1 MRRARSAAHR
11 GGFRIARS
19 FPSRGARPLS
29 SPRSMFKSA
38 SYYRIDPGF
47 ILPPL
52 EALEEAL
59 QSARFLP
66 CGATQADA
74 SGWVP
79 PRGKK
84 SVALAEVVG
93 GHLMLKLCTERRAL
107 PASAVKAALEE
118 RIERYQ
124 QETGSERVGAKL
136 KKEFKEQV
144 VFELLPRAF
153 TRRTST
159 LLWLD
164 AANGFLVVDSG
175 SGSGADKIVTA
186 LVEAMS
192 KVGGPPFAVKPVRT
206 GSSAAAS
213 MSHWLSTREAPFAFT
228 VDRDCELKTP
238 DDQKS
243 TVRYS
248 RHTLEID
255 EVPQHIAAG
264 KVPTQLAMT
273 WNDRVSFVLTESAQL
288 RKVKLLDVV
297 LDGVQQGGRD
307 DDGFDT
313 DVAIFTGELTGLLP
327 DLIEALGG
335 ELQEGAAAAAL
346 PEPEAELAPF

>member
-1 MRRARSAAHR
+1 MP
-11 GGFRIARS
+11 
-19 FPSRGARPLS
+19 PSS
-29 SPRSMFKSA
+29 HRSMFKSA

-47 ILPPL
+47 VLPPL

-59 QSARFLP
+59 QSARFVP
-66 CGATQADA
+66 CGATQTDS
-74 SGWVP
+74 SGWMP

-84 SVALAEVVG
+84 GTLLAEVVA
-93 GHLMLKLCTERRAL
+93 GHLILKLATERRAL

-118 RIERYQ
+118 RIEKYQ
-124 QETGSERVGAKL
+124 QETGNERVGAKL
-136 KKEFKEQV
+136 KKEFKEEI

-153 TRRTST
+153 TKRSST

-164 AANGFLVVDSG
+164 AANRFLVVDSG
-175 SGSGADKIVTA
+175 SLSGSDKIVTA
-186 LVEAMS
+186 LVEALS
-192 KVGGPPFAVKPVRT
+192 KVGGTPFAVRPVRT
-206 GSSAAAS
+206 NSSAAAS
-213 MSHWLSTREAPFAFT
+213 MSHWLSTREAPVGFT

-243 TVRYS
+243 AVRYS

-273 WNDRVSFVLTESAQL
+273 WNDRVSFVLSESAQL
-288 RKVKLLDVV
+288 RRLKLLDVV
-297 LDGVQQGGRD
+297 MDGVQAGGKD

-313 DVAIFTGELTGLLP
+313 DVAILTGELTGLLP
-327 DLIEALGG
+327 DLLEALGG
-335 ELQEGAAAAAL
+335 EAPDAAAVPAGAASA
-346 PEPEAELAPF
+346 PEPELAPF

>member
-1 MRRARSAAHR
+1 
-11 GGFRIARS
+11 
-19 FPSRGARPLS
+19 
-29 SPRSMFKSA
+29 MFKSA
-38 SYYRIDPGF
+38 SSYRIDPGF
-47 ILPPL
+47 VLPPL

-66 CGATQADA
+66 CGATQTDS
-74 SGWVP
+74 SGWAP
-79 PRGKK
+79 PRGQK
-84 SVALAEVVG
+84 SIALAEVVG
-93 GHLMLKLCTERRAL
+93 GHLILKLCTERRAL

-118 RIERYQ
+118 RIEQYQ
-124 QETGSERVGAKL
+124 QETGNERVGAKL
-136 KKEFKEQV
+136 KRQFKEEI

-153 TRRTST
+153 AKRSTT

-164 AANGFLVVDSG
+164 AANHFLVVDCG
-175 SGSGADKIVTA
+175 SLSGADRIVTA
-186 LVEAMS
+186 LVEALS

-206 GSSAAAS
+206 NTSAAAS
-213 MSHWLSTREAPFAFT
+213 MSHWLSTREAPVGFT

-288 RKVKLLDVV
+288 RRLKLLDVV
-297 LDGVQQGGRD
+297 MDGVQGGGRD

-313 DVAIFTGELTGLLP
+313 DAAILTGELTGLLP
-327 DLIEALGG
+327 DLLEALGG
-335 ELQEGAAAAAL
+335 EMEESPAAVRVAA
-346 PEPEAELAPF
+346 PEAELAPF